1 MTTQKKQSN
10 QTSSDKRTLASHEEI
25 CAVRYENIE
34 KRLDAGQQKFIR
46 LEAQIWGLYALM
58 IGSTVL
64 GQTLG
69 G

>member
-1 MTTQKKQSN
+1 MTTKKAPSKPTSDQSR
-10 QTSSDKRTLASHEEI
+10 SLESHEEV

-58 IGSTVL
+58 IGSTLL

-69 G
+69 S